1 MLPGKTDL
9 PEDAWIL
16 NTDGAARGN
25 PGPAGAGAVL
35 RNAAGEIAA
44 EIGKPLGVAT
54 NNEAEYMGLIVG
66 LEAALEQKCQFISIR
81 LDSELVVRQIN
92 GQYRVKNERLKS
104 LYDRA
109 MGLLHQFSGYDIFH
123 VRRAENA
130 EADALAANA
139 ADSCR

>member
-1 MLPGKTDL
+1 MPGKTGQPDDL
-9 PEDAWIL
+9 WIL

-35 RNAAGEIAA
+35 RNAAGEIVA

-66 LEAALEQKCQFISIR
+66 LEAALEKNCQHIKIR
-81 LDSELVVRQIN
+81 LDSELVVRQIK
-92 GQYRVKNERLKS
+92 GEYRVKNERLKP

-130 EADALAANA
+130 EADALAARA

>member
-1 MLPGKTDL
+1 LPGKTNP
-9 PEDAWIL
+9 PEDNWLL

-35 RNAAGEIAA
+35 RNASGEIVA

-66 LEAALEQKCQFISIR
+66 LEAALEQGCQHIEIR
-81 LDSELVVRQIN
+81 LDSELVVRQIK
-92 GQYRVKNERLKS
+92 GEYRVKNERLKP

-109 MGLLHQFSGYDIFH
+109 MGLLHRFSGYDIFH
-123 VRRAENA
+123 VRRAQNA
-130 EADALAANA
+130 EADALAADA